1 MKKLFFIPLIVLST
15 SLFAQTFQF
24 GLKGGVNVSNFTGT
38 TFNNVEKKALIG
50 FHGGALLSLLLGDH
64 FAIQP
69 EALFST
75 QGAKFK
81 SGTTSNDYKVSY
93 LNVPVMAKIR
103 FPGGFY
109 VEAGPQV
116 GFKLKENIPAGS
128 TAKDF
133 ANNLDFAV
141 DGGLGFHGKSGLG
154 IGARYVVGISKV
166 GNADNVDYSNT
177 NFKNGVAQVFLFYTF
192 LNNRKNP

>member
-1 MKKLFFIPLIVLST
+1 MKKLFFIPLIVLSM
-15 SLFAQTFQF
+15 SVFAQKFQF
-24 GLKGGVNVSNFTGT
+24 GLKAGVNVSNFTGT
-38 TFNNVEKKALIG
+38 TFDNVDNKALVG

-81 SGTTSNDYKVSY
+81 SATENANYKISY

-109 VEAGPQV
+109 IEAGPQV
-116 GFKLKENIPAGS
+116 GFKLKENFPGTTS
-128 TAKDF
+128 QDF
-133 ANNLDFAV
+133 ANNLDFSV

-154 IGARYVVGISKV
+154 IGARYVVGVSKV
-166 GNADNVDYSNT
+166 GNTDNANFNNT
-177 NFKNGVAQVFLFYTF
+177 NFKNGVAQLFLFYTF
-192 LNNRKNP
+192 LNNKSNP